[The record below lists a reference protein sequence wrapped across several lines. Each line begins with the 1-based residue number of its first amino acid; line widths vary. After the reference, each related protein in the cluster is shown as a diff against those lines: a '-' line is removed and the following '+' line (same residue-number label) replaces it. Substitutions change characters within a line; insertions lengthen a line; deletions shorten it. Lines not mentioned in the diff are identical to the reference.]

1 MIFIRYL
8 LLQFKVYLP
17 IKQENTN
24 NFVLLSLIAAPSVS
38 VAGEEKEP
46 SFYDNCYFD
55 SDSDEEGTSEGMY
68 VWWLQWWLIKWVIVK
83 GDKVESFPLLFL
95 GLCLHYSEKRETDR
109 SGTRSKGITINNTFE
124 SGGYYYQRI
133 WRWWWLSPTLLK
145 VVVIIANAFES
156 GGDCFYPISI
166 WIFCL

>member
-1 MIFIRYL
+1 MNACHLRCNCPELFFQEPFFLAYQNIFSKEKLVMIFIRYL

-68 VWWLQWWLIKWVIVK
+68 VW
-83 GDKVESFPLLFL
+83 
-95 GLCLHYSEKRETDR
+95 
-109 SGTRSKGITINNTFE
+109 
-124 SGGYYYQRI
+124 
-133 WRWWWLSPTLLK
+133 
-145 VVVIIANAFES
+145 
-156 GGDCFYPISI
+156 
-166 WIFCL
+166 